1 MLHSISTGQSLLL
14 SHGRDMPAHP
24 SSVSLSGPVCFAAR
38 PGGGRAGPGHT
49 RWGGEEV
56 GWRGGRQSVGG
67 CAPCAATLHNQ
78 IAVAGLITSK

>member
-38 PGGGRAGPGHT
+38 EGGGGVGCVDQW
-49 RWGGEEV
+49 WGREEV